1 MSLIGVDALAEIKDQ
16 KELGKELQK
25 IHQAAWDTLKL
36 EHDSGRDSLEIIT
49 QLTRLMDEII
59 GFVFEHTADRLRK
72 EGVKE
77 DRRLTLLALGSY
89 GRRELAPHSDVD
101 LLFFVP
107 EEISEWTRKFTERML
122 YVLWDT
128 GLDVG
133 YSTRTTRDCFS
144 LAQDNYDVLTSILD
158 ARFLQGDPAFFESF
172 KTGFKKK
179 VLDKVGTDFVRA
191 RLDGMEERLQRQ
203 GGTIY
208 VLEPNLKE
216 GMGGLRDIHTSLW
229 VAKVLFAVDS
239 FEELTGIEGFS
250 ILDRED
256 YLALAE
262 SLNFLLR
269 VRCDLHFASNTAR
282 DLLTMERQQMVA
294 DKFGIRHRKGI
305 QAVER
310 FMQEYYRHTGQ
321 AHHIT
326 MGIIKRSME
335 SRRRSPRILQR
346 LRERDL
352 GNGFFAREGNLYTRE
367 DPVELFE
374 KQPALIME
382 LFKRYQTTNL
392 ELSPALSQGVR
403 RSLKLVNNSFRRNSA
418 VRDLFF
424 SILEQ
429 DRRLYDTL
437 LLMNELR
444 FLGKY
449 LPEFATIHCKMQ
461 HDYYHTYTVDEHS
474 IRAIKEIVELPGAKE
489 PGMQVYQQVWEEARG
504 ERTLLFLT
512 ALMHDVGKG
521 KGANHAETGAEMAA
535 RAGRRFGLPKDQ
547 IETMMLLIRQHL
559 LLSHVAQRRDL
570 HEERTILETARLV
583 GTVDRLKLLFL
594 LTMADLK
601 AVGPGVWNDWKASLI
616 TELFLETY
624 QAIEQGGVSREEVLE
639 RMLLARTIILQ
650 RLSEEFGADR
660 VGAEL
665 DVLTERAY
673 MLYRPKMLSHL
684 VKIRFKMGDDPI
696 YVSWRQAREGG
707 YTDMYVVA
715 RDHTGLFAKIAGV
728 LSANNI
734 NILGAQILTR
744 RDGIVFDVLRVT
756 DTVMKPIQDR
766 VKTRIVNRELRKV
779 IDGEFD
785 VEELFTSRKLS
796 MPLNKRDRTAI
807 GVPTRIE
814 IDNDISEEHTVIDV
828 YATDR
833 IGLLYRITSTLAGLG
848 LSIHTAKVSTKVD
861 QAVDVFYVKGSQGEK
876 VSDPGELERIRKT
889 LLESLAASG
898 S

>member
-1 MSLIGVDALAEIKDQ
+1 MSLISVDTLTEIQGQ
-16 KELGKELQK
+16 KELGSKLQK
-25 IHQAAWDTLKL
+25 IYRTAWNTLKL
-36 EHDSGRDSLEIIT
+36 EHDSGLDGLEIIT

-59 GFVFEHTADRLRK
+59 GFVFEHTATQLRK
-72 EGVKE
+72 EGVEE
-77 DRRLTLLALGSY
+77 DDQLTLLALGSY
-89 GRRELAPHSDVD
+89 GRKEMAPHSDVD
-101 LLFFVP
+101 LLFLVP
-107 EEISEWTRKFTERML
+107 DEISEWTRLFTERML

-133 YSTRTTRDCFS
+133 YSTRSAKDCFS
-144 LAQDNYDVLTSILD
+144 LAQENYEVLTSILD
-158 ARFLQGDPAFFESF
+158 ARFLQGDPVFFESF
-172 KTGFKKK
+172 KVEFKKK

-191 RLDGMEERLQRQ
+191 RLDLMEERLKRH

-216 GMGGLRDIHTSLW
+216 GMGGLRDIHVALW
-229 VAKVLFAVDS
+229 VAKVLFSVES
-239 FEELTGIEGFS
+239 FEELTGIEEFV
-250 ILDRED
+250 ILDEED
-256 YLALAE
+256 YQTLVE

-282 DLLTMERQQMVA
+282 DLLTMERQPTVT
-294 DKFGIRHRKGI
+294 DKFGIRHRKGTP
-305 QAVER
+305 AVER

-321 AHHIT
+321 AHQIT

-335 SRRRSPRILQR
+335 SRRRSPRIIQR

-352 GNGFFAREGNLYTRE
+352 GNGFFAREGNLYTRK

-374 KQPALIME
+374 KDPTLIME

-392 ELSPALSQGVR
+392 DLSPELSLGVR
-403 RSLKLVNNSFRRNSA
+403 RSLKLVNNSFRRNST
-418 VRDLFF
+418 VRELFF
-424 SILEQ
+424 SILEE
-429 DRRLYDTL
+429 DRRLYETL
-437 LLMNELR
+437 LIMNELR

-449 LPEFATIHCKMQ
+449 IPEFATIHCKMQ

-489 PGMQVYQQVWEEARG
+489 PGMQVYQQVWEETRS

-512 ALMHDVGKG
+512 VLLHDVGKG

-535 RAGRRFGLPKDQ
+535 KAGRRFALPKEQ
-547 IETMMLLIRQHL
+547 IETMGVLIRQHL

-583 GTVDRLKLLFL
+583 GTVDRLKLLYL

-616 TELFLETY
+616 TELFLETN
-624 QAIEQGGVSREEVLE
+624 QAIEQGGISREELLE
-639 RMLLARTIILQ
+639 KILLAKAIVGQ
-650 RLSEEFGADR
+650 RLSEKYGADR
-660 VGAEL
+660 VKAEL
-665 DVLTERAY
+665 DILTERAY
-673 MLYRPKMLSHL
+673 MLYRPKVLSQL
-684 VKIRFKMGDDPI
+684 VKMRFKMGDDPI
-696 YVSWRQAREGG
+696 YVSWRQVKKGG
-707 YTDMYVVA
+707 YTSMLVVA

-744 RDGIVFDVLRVT
+744 TDGIVFDVFHVT

-766 VKTRIVNRELRKV
+766 VKSRIVNRELRKV

-785 VEELFTSRKLS
+785 VEELFSSRELS
-796 MPLNKRDRTAI
+796 WPLDKRDRTAI

-833 IGLLYRITSTLAGLG
+833 IGLLYRITSTLANLG

-861 QAVDVFYVKGSQGEK
+861 QAVDVFYVKGLKGEK
-876 VSDPGELERIRKT
+876 VTDPGEIEKIRKT
-889 LLESLAASG
+889 LLESLAEN
-898 S
+898 